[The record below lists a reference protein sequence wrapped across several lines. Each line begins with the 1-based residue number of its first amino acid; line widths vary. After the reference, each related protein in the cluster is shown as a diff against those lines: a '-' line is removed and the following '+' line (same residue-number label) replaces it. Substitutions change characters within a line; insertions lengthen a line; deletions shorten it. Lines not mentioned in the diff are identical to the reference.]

1 MTCLQGYDSIRRI
14 KGYEA
19 CFYQTNNSWYLGQ
32 PFCHILTAFQ
42 SADSLFVTY
51 LPHFKV
57 DSLFFTYL
65 PHFKDADLDLQLLF
79 LFVENRPFPQ
89 GVGHLHQQGRNSLV
103 VGFERSVS
111 RTGSP
116 QDEGGNRPVNSRL
129 AIRSRHYFWKRM
141 VMREDS
147 IQALFLSVVA

>member
-1 MTCLQGYDSIRRI
+1 MKHVFIKQLMVFGTNFLSHTYRI
-14 KGYEA
+14 SK
-19 CFYQTNNSWYLGQ
+19 CRQ
-32 PFCHILTAFQ
+32 PICHILTTFQ
-42 SADSLFVTY
+42 SGQPTCHI

-129 AIRSRHYFWKRM
+129 TIRSRHYFWKRM